1 LKNIIIFASG
11 NGSNAENICR
21 YFQPHSDIK
30 IVALFCNK
38 SDAAVIEKMKPFN
51 IPVHIFSKQD
61 LNDETVFLPLIQKYN
76 PALIVLAGFLL
87 LMPKF
92 LIRKF
97 PNLIINIHPSLLPK
111 HGGKGMHGHH
121 VHEAV
126 LSSKEKEH
134 GITIH
139 FVNENFDE
147 GRHIFQKTFSV
158 EKSDDLNAVSNK
170 IAELEMKYFPE
181 VIEQLLKNK

>member
-1 LKNIIIFASG
+1 MKNIIIFASG

-21 YFQPHSDIK
+21 YFEHNSDIK

-38 SDAAVIEKMKPFN
+38 SDAGVIQKMKPFN

-61 LNDETVFLPLIQKYN
+61 MNDENFFLPKIQQYH
-76 PALIVLAGFLL
+76 PVLIVLAGFLL
-87 LMPKF
+87 LMPKY

-97 PNLIINIHPSLLPK
+97 PNSIINIHPALLPK
-111 HGGKGMHGHH
+111 HGGKGMYGHH

-139 FVNENFDE
+139 FVDENFDE
-147 GRHIFQKTFSV
+147 GQPVFQKSFPV
-158 EKSDDLNAVSNK
+158 EKEDDLNSVSKK
-170 IAELEMKYFPE
+170 ITELEMKYFPE